1 MNVYMLEEKTTRQ
14 MPKVNVKRN
23 ESEAMASKDCV
34 IRLVMG
40 CKKKRVQMREKYAVK
55 HVRGRKCSK

>member
-1 MNVYMLEEKTTRQ
+1 

-23 ESEAMASKDCV
+23 ESEAMASKDSV
-34 IRLVMG
+34 IRLVMD